1 MASPGTHIKFTAVI
15 MLALLAVSIM
25 AQSGNRPHANASGG
39 VQVGVI
45 ARRDDNRSSPITSKD
60 VAIFDNGA
68 EQSIRNFT
76 PDPSPARIVLL
87 VDNSLSIRADVE
99 KLEQAAREFAYE
111 IFEGDKLLI
120 VGYDEQAEIVSD
132 WTDDAKAI
140 EASLK
145 LFRKKGQP
153 HLFDAIRAVV
163 EEALRPLPS
172 QKRIIIVISDGLDRG
187 SKATFEQTLAE
198 LQAENIMVYAVQ
210 AVDRTRGA
218 IRRDVPKP
226 KVVIDKLA
234 EGTGGQIFSIDEP
247 QLAAKAICD
256 ELRKNRYTLLCSFK
270 RAFRHAA
277 GIAGRGKPGNHRE
290 SEVNAAAKLAFL
302 ARVQIKKPRHYQ
314 QDQQFH
320 EDEEPENER
329 AIFEERVRISYVG
342 SNDQATED
350 PYYLP
355 FSIPPRHYF
364 SFNNPDSQCITF
376 NAYCLLSLPGTF
388 IPIGRLFAP
397 AICAESIAASPWI
410 TTRPLPCLKASA

>member
-1 MASPGTHIKFTAVI
+1 M
-15 MLALLAVSIM
+15 
-25 AQSGNRPHANASGG
+25 
-39 VQVGVI
+39 VGVV
-45 ARRDDNRSSPITSKD
+45 ARRESNKTIPVTSKE
-60 VAIFDNGA
+60 VAVYDNGV

-87 VDNSLSIRADVE
+87 VDNSLTIRADVD

-132 WTDDAKAI
+132 WTDDAKAM

-153 HLFDAIRAVV
+153 HLFDAIGAVV
-163 EEALRPLPS
+163 EEALRPLPA
-172 QKRIIIVISDGLDRG
+172 QKRIIVVISDGLDRG
-187 SKATFEQTLAE
+187 SKATFEKTLAE

-256 ELRKNRYTLLCSFK
+256 ELRQNRYVL
-270 RAFRHAA
+270 
-277 GIAGRGKPGNHRE
+277 
-290 SEVNAAAKLAFL
+290 
-302 ARVQIKKPRHYQ
+302 
-314 QDQQFH
+314 
-320 EDEEPENER
+320 
-329 AIFEERVRISYVG
+329 SYVP
-342 SNDQATED
+342 SSA
-350 PYYLP
+350 P
-355 FSIPPRHYF
+355 FGQPR
-364 SFNNPDSQCITF
+364 SLLVIGNEGITVRAKSMQQP
-376 NAYCLLSLPGTF
+376 N
-388 IPIGRLFAP
+388 
-397 AICAESIAASPWI
+397 
-410 TTRPLPCLKASA
+410 